1 MSFLCFPQYEYMG
14 DGSSQ
19 TSKKG
24 GKKKY
29 KDSDNED
36 EKGDDGNDAGDAE
49 RTNMDTGADT
59 DR

>member
-1 MSFLCFPQYEYMG
+1 MG